1 MWSRYRRRA
10 SALSDQLKHKSWS
23 WVPFSRMTRNEK
35 MRVGRFSFLS
45 LKNRKARE
53 KLWKCHER
61 MQKVQNLVTMCRYLH
76 WFQIWPS
83 GGATHIA
90 TLHWFAHWAM
100 PNALLASSVELVSS
114 SARKGLSVT
123 SGPID
128 RTPGIPGSDKKELLG
143 QVWKDDYKCKRTFRG
158 TSVKYCYFE
167 LSCTSVK
174 EILNSTRVFMKT
186 LFWQWQ
192 AILNV

>member
-53 KLWKCHER
+53 KLWKCHES

-128 RTPGIPGSDKKELLG
+128 RTPGIPGSDKKEKSINCDKFTA
-143 QVWKDDYKCKRTFRG
+143 QAEWKCGLSKRKCWHIFQ
-158 TSVKYCYFE
+158 
-167 LSCTSVK
+167 
-174 EILNSTRVFMKT
+174 
-186 LFWQWQ
+186 FWIQMMLVRFLHHEQ
-192 AILNV
+192 RSKL